1 MFGLRVHLGTVAQEG
16 VYSVVQPS
24 RKADPVYGDDDDYEK
39 KEMKFEIVRAG
50 DAAMHGHPS

>member
-1 MFGLRVHLGTVAQEG
+1 M
-16 VYSVVQPS
+16 VQPS